1 MKRKNPYHFPI
12 IDVIIWALISRC
24 KESDVDEL
32 DVVVTHLE
40 SKKRV
45 TTKEVEIWRAR
56 DIMPVLAYS
65 EWENFRKVIDKAME
79 SCAKTELRVENHF
92 RETTAMVKIGSG
104 GKRVV
109 EDWYLTRHACNLIA
123 MNGDVTKPVIAAAQA
138 YFSAQTHKQE
148 MLEKQ
153 TDEQRRL
160 ILRNR
165 VKDGN
170 VRLGHAAADAGVT
183 KFAVF
188 HDAGYKGLYGMGK
201 SSVERQKGIPNGEDL
216 LDCITP
222 TELAANEFRVT
233 QTEDKL
239 KRDKVVGEENAIR
252 THHDVGAKVRQTI
265 EDLGGVMPENLPKA
279 PSIKKLADKHTREMK
294 KLTKES
300 E

>member
-1 MKRKNPYHFPI
+1 M
-12 IDVIIWALISRC
+12 
-24 KESDVDEL
+24 EEL
-32 DVVVTHLE
+32 DIVVTHLE
-40 SKKRV
+40 SKKKI
-45 TTKEVEIWRAR
+45 TKTSVEVWRAR
-56 DIMPVLAYS
+56 DLMPILGYS
-65 EWENFRKVIDKAME
+65 EWENFRKIIDKAME
-79 SCAKTELRVENHF
+79 SCEKSQMEVPNHF

-104 GKRVV
+104 AKREV

-148 MLEKQ
+148 ALEKQ

-170 VRLGHAAADAGVT
+170 VRLGAAAADAGVR
-183 KFAVF
+183 KFGVF
-188 HDAGYKGLYGMGK
+188 HDAGYRGLYGMGK
-201 SSVERQKGIPNGEDL
+201 PAVERKKGIPDGEDL

-239 KRDKVVGEENAIR
+239 KRDQIRGEESAIN
-252 THHDVGAKVRQTI
+252 THRDVGAKVRQTI
-265 EDLGGVMPENLPKA
+265 HDLGGTMPEDLPA
-279 PSIKKLADKHTREMK
+279 QPSIKKLADKHAREMK
-294 KLTKES
+294 KLTKGEA
-300 E
+300 

>member
-1 MKRKNPYHFPI
+1 MEEQDI
-12 IDVIIWALISRC
+12 
-24 KESDVDEL
+24 
-32 DVVVTHLE
+32 VVTHLE

-45 TTKEVEIWRAR
+45 THKSVEVWRAR
-56 DIMPVLAYS
+56 DIMPVLGYV
-65 EWENFRKVIDKAME
+65 EWENFRNVIDKAME
-79 SCAKTELRVENHF
+79 SCAKSEMEIKNHF

-104 GKRVV
+104 AKKEV

-123 MNGDVTKPVIAAAQA
+123 MNGDVSKLVIAVAQA

-148 MLEKQ
+148 ALEKQ
-153 TDEQRRL
+153 TDDQRRL

-170 VRLGHAAADAGVT
+170 VRLSTAAANAGVK
-183 KFAVF
+183 KFGVF

-201 SSVERQKGIPNGEDL
+201 PAVEKKKGIPDGEDL

-233 QTEDKL
+233 QAEDKL
-239 KRDKVVGEENAIR
+239 KRDKIMGEENAIK

-265 EDLGGVMPENLPKA
+265 EDLGGEMPEELPA
-279 PSIKKLADKHTREMK
+279 QPSIKKLATQHAKEIK
-294 KLTKES
+294 KLAEGG